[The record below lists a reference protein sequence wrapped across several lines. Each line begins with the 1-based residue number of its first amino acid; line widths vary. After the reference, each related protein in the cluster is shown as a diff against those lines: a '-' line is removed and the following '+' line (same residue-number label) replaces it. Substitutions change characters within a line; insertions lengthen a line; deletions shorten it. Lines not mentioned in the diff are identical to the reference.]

1 MHGRIVTPTFGKLEW
16 LIFSWLS
23 STHSTEETMKP
34 TMLITAP
41 PLNLPPILNGTSP
54 AVPKALPQVPPS
66 GTLPKEPIRH
76 IFLGSS
82 GAVRQTIH
90 LLHALHYAETV
101 LWSPVLPVEE
111 QLIITPAQGETMS
124 FCADICRLY
133 LVGSRSPSLKTFM
146 KGCKVGERNEGR
158 GL

>member
-41 PLNLPPILNGTSP
+41 PLNLPPVLNGTSP
-54 AVPKALPQVPPS
+54 AAPIPLTQLTPNGIP
-66 GTLPKEPIRH
+66 PKESIRH
-76 IFLGSS
+76 ILLGGSS
-82 GAVRQTIH
+82 AVRHTIH
-90 LLHALHYAETV
+90 LLHALHYSETV

-124 FCADICRLY
+124 LLRRHL
-133 LVGSRSPSLKTFM
+133 
-146 KGCKVGERNEGR
+146 
-158 GL
+158 